1 MTLFKFWPVIVSE
14 RGCFFVQTFLNQGFV
29 SEPFPDTEA
38 TISLPPELR
47 DLFVPGKRNK
57 TRIQFHFY
65 GTQKL
70 FQVGFR

>member
-1 MTLFKFWPVIVSE
+1 M
-14 RGCFFVQTFLNQGFV
+14 

-47 DLFVPGKRNK
+47 DLFVPGKTNK

-70 FQVGFR
+70 FQVPNVSLDTL

>member
-1 MTLFKFWPVIVSE
+1 MAF
-14 RGCFFVQTFLNQGFV
+14 CQTFLNQGFM

-47 DLFVPGKRNK
+47 DLFVPGKTNK

-70 FQVGFR
+70 FQVPNVSLDTL